1 MPNNNGK
8 ARLGVIASKRCMSKA
23 VTRNKCKRMVREI
36 FRLHPLKDTS
46 VDVVVQV
53 RNFST
58 LSAVAQRIELI
69 RLFSQLEVLCKRSLL
84 S

>member
-1 MPNNNGK
+1 M
-8 ARLGVIASKRCMSKA
+8 GVIASKRCMSKA
-23 VTRNKCKRMVREI
+23 VVRNKCKRMVREI
-36 FRLHPLKDTS
+36 FRLHPLKNTK
-46 VDVVVQV
+46 VDVVVQI

-69 RLFSQLEVLCKRSLL
+69 RLFSQLEVLCERSLL